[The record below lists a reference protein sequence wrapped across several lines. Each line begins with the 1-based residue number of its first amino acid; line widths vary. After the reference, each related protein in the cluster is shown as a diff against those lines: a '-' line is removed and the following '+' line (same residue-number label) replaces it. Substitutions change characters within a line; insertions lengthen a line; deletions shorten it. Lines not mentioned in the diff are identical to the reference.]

1 MISYRFFWSEM
12 VGCGRRECRLGY
24 QTKRD
29 LLIFLLWNTG
39 LYNNIEIRKKNFSYL
54 ILEKKLRR
62 LFV

>member
-1 MISYRFFWSEM
+1 MVNYGFFWLEM
-12 VGCGRRECRLGY
+12 VSFGRRECRLGY

-39 LYNNIEIRKKNFSYL
+39 LYNNIEIRKKNFSYP
-54 ILEKKLRR
+54 ILEKKLHW